1 MQRTTTPY
9 LFQPVSLRS
18 VTARNRIMVSPM
30 CQYSAIDGIADDWH
44 FQHLAAMPS
53 RTSHNESLR

>member
-30 CQYSAIDGIADDWH
+30 CQYSATDGIADDWY
-44 FQHLAAMPS
+44 FQHLATMPS